1 MFDLFFNNNT
11 GECFK
16 IAVLSSR
23 QIVLLGEV
31 RHA

>member
-1 MFDLFFNNNT
+1 MLDSFFNNNT

-16 IAVLSSR
+16 IAVLPSY
-23 QIVLLGEV
+23 QINQLGEV